1 MTENSIDFWDSNL
14 KEIKTKNSY
23 FEEVEEEK
31 TIEGK
36 EEICLFTNMVEKFI

>member
-14 KEIKTKNSY
+14 KEIKTNY

-31 TIEGK
+31 IEEGK
-36 EEICLFTNMVEKFI
+36 EEPVIVKNMVEKFI